1 MKCCISLQ
9 VMQTKTPENLSRE
22 IIQAF
27 TNPPVIEE
35 LGRIASMNNKERISV
50 KGEATRV
57 SEDIHIS
64 FHKLIN
70 G

>member
-1 MKCCISLQ
+1 MKCCISFQ

-35 LGRIASMNNKERISV
+35 LGRIDSMNNKERISV
-50 KGEATRV
+50 QEEVTRV
-57 SEDIHIS
+57 SEDMHILQFS
-64 FHKLIN
+64 LAH
-70 G
+70 